1 MARVSIKNIEKSFG
15 QTSVLKGVSL
25 EINDGEFV
33 SLVGPSGCGKSTLL
47 RIIAG
52 LEGQDAGDIMIGD
65 ENVNMKRAADR
76 NLSMVFQSYA
86 LYPHLSV
93 AENIAV
99 PLKMREMSGL
109 QRFPLFGPFMPGS
122 VEKSRVIGSAVEKAA
137 TTLQIKHL
145 LDRKP
150 GQLSGGQRQRVAVGR
165 ALVRAPEAFL
175 LDEPLSNL
183 DAKLRVHTR
192 AEIAQLHRQLDATF
206 IYVTH
211 DQVEAMTMSDRIA
224 VMMDGEILQVGTPEE
239 IYDFPNHVRVAEFMG
254 LPKMAIFPA
263 EADAEGNLTILGK
276 ETGHSV
282 DLASSFLSVGIRPEH
297 ITLTSPSVSL
307 CGHVEHLENLGSE
320 IYAHVRVESLAEPV
334 VVKAARNGLADAQIG
349 TDVGLSFQAE
359 QLHIFDQQGKRA
371 FDCIGLNADPE
382 PDLRL
387 ANV

>member
-1 MARVSIKNIEKSFG
+1 MAGVSIQNIEKSFG
-15 QTSVLKGVSL
+15 RTKVLKNVSL
-25 EINDGEFV
+25 DINDGEFV

-52 LEGQDAGDIMIGD
+52 LEGQDAGDVIIGE
-65 ENVNMKRAADR
+65 ENVNTRRAADR

-109 QRFPLFGPFMPGS
+109 QRLPLVGPFMPGS
-122 VEKSRVIGSAVEKAA
+122 TKKSRAIGSAVEKAA
-137 TTLQIKHL
+137 STLQINHL

-165 ALVRAPEAFL
+165 ALVRDPMAFL

-192 AEIAQLHRQLDATF
+192 AEIAQLHRQLNATF

-224 VMMDGEILQVGTPEE
+224 VMMDGEILQIGSPEE
-239 IYDFPNHVRVAEFMG
+239 IYDHPNDIRVAEFMG
-254 LPKMAIFPA
+254 LPKMAILPA
-263 EADAEGNLTILGK
+263 ETDPEGGLTILGID
-276 ETGHSV
+276 TG
-282 DLASSFLSVGIRPEH
+282 LKIGITSSFLSVGLRPEH
-297 ITLTSPSVSL
+297 LLLTTADDAINGRL
-307 CGHVEHLENLGSE
+307 EHLENLGSE
-320 IYAHVRVESLAEPV
+320 IYAHVRFESLAELV
-334 VVKAARNGLADAQIG
+334 VVKTERRLFGNPTIG
-349 TDVGLSFQAE
+349 TVVGLSFE
-359 QLHIFDQQGKRA
+359 PEHLHIFSQEGKRMS
-371 FDCIGLNADPE
+371 
-382 PDLRL
+382 DLKFSDANSGKTRKL

>member
-1 MARVSIKNIEKSFG
+1 MAKVIIENIEKSFG
-15 QTSVLKGVSL
+15 QTRVLKGVSL
-25 EINDGEFV
+25 EIQNGEFV

-52 LEGQDAGDIMIGD
+52 LESQDSGNILIGE
-65 ENVNMKRAADR
+65 ENVNTTRAADR

-99 PLKMREMSGL
+99 PLIMRQMSGL
-109 QRFPLFGPFMPGS
+109 QRLPVFGQFIPGTKKRA
-122 VEKSRVIGSAVEKAA
+122 EEIGNAVMDAA
-137 TTLQIKHL
+137 KTLQIDGL

-165 ALVRAPEAFL
+165 ALVRNPAAFL

-239 IYDFPNHVRVAEFMG
+239 IYDFPAEVRVAEFMG
-254 LPKMAIFPA
+254 LPKMAILPA
-263 EADAEGNLTILGK
+263 EADASGEIVLLGNATGIRHEMASCFLKLG
-276 ETGHSV
+276 
-282 DLASSFLSVGIRPEH
+282 FRPEH
-297 ITLTSPSVSL
+297 IAITKSNPLLHGRLV
-307 CGHVEHLENLGSE
+307 HLENLGSE
-320 IYAHVRVESLAEPV
+320 NYAHIKLEGVGEPIVVRTQKQILGIGDIGELLPLGFQ
-334 VVKAARNGLADAQIG
+334 ARDMHLFGEDG
-349 TDVGLSFQAE
+349 KRLSFNAE
-359 QLHIFDQQGKRA
+359 NNPHKKLVRRMA
-371 FDCIGLNADPE
+371 
-382 PDLRL
+382 R
-387 ANV
+387 V